1 MLALSTMI
9 DSDCRDPPNKT
20 FSWWLIDVIFFTL
33 CNSFFNVG
41 RDGGFFFFTEK
52 YKVLYLFLKFYWCT
66 VDLQCCVSGIP
77 SESVRHV
84 LSSPTQYIYLLFLR
98 FFSHIGHYRILNGV
112 LCSIVDLYYM

>member
-41 RDGGFFFFTEK
+41 RDGGFFFFYREVQGFIFIFK
-52 YKVLYLFLKFYWCT
+52 
-66 VDLQCCVSGIP
+66 I
-77 SESVRHV
+77 
-84 LSSPTQYIYLLFLR
+84 LLVY
-98 FFSHIGHYRILNGV
+98 S
-112 LCSIVDLYYM
+112 